1 MNHISPQPSIA
12 SSASSASRRVNIK
25 SSSVAQSSNQWKDNL
40 RKHLLSRAKKA
51 RLLRLKRARQGS
63 SDLGDTSL
71 QHNSIKSTPFEFV
84 RGQAKRG
91 REKEMIDMEDGFALD
106 EFNSES
112 SAGGLGGLIV
122 DHTPSISQ
130 VSCIDLDRL
139 SSGNSE
145 DNVISTA
152 RALVEQE
159 LQRAINGMNH
169 ARQIR
174 PRDGSTPCKRMVVRG
189 ESSSFDCE
197 MNSEGPPS
205 AYQISQE
212 EFAQLLSEVTEELQK
227 EDELLEEELWE
238 LERAEAME
246 RELRQQVDDFESWEE
261 LERRQSQAQDQNTY
275 ISPMLS
281 NSSPLVSCPICHRG
295 NLKQTTVGGIQ
306 CSNSTTGE
314 CDFQLDTINEGLT
327 LSHLQSQ
334 LATVYDEHSE
344 LCETGI
350 LKFRVESRHGM
361 KMLRASCDECSAD
374 VIVL

>member
-1 MNHISPQPSIA
+1 MNRISPQPSRTSSTAA
-12 SSASSASRRVNIK
+12 SSRRASIK
-25 SSSVAQSSNQWKDNL
+25 SNTVAQSRNQWKDNL
-40 RKHLLSRAKKA
+40 RKELLSRAKKA

-63 SDLGDTSL
+63 SDMADTSL
-71 QHNSIKSTPFEFV
+71 QHNSVESSFEFAY
-84 RGQAKRG
+84 GQAKRD
-91 REKEMIDMEDGFALD
+91 REEGTIEITDDGFAFD
-106 EFNSES
+106 EINSES

-130 VSCIDLDRL
+130 CVDLDRL
-139 SSGNSE
+139 SSGNSG
-145 DNVISTA
+145 DNVIGTA

-159 LQRAINGMNH
+159 LQRAINGVNH

-174 PRDGSTPCKRMVVRG
+174 PRDGAPPCKRVAVR
-189 ESSSFDCE
+189 EESSFDCE

-212 EFAQLLSEVTEELQK
+212 EFAQLLSEVTDELQR

-261 LERRQSQAQDQNTY
+261 LERRQNQALDQDTY
-275 ISPMLS
+275 YMSPMLS
-281 NSSPLVSCPICHRG
+281 NSTPLVSCPICHRG
-295 NLKQTTVGGIQ
+295 NIKQTTVGGIQ
-306 CSNSTTGE
+306 CSNFSTGE
-314 CDFQLDTINEGLT
+314 CDFQLDTFNEGLT
-327 LSHLQSQ
+327 LGHLQSQ

-344 LCETGI
+344 HCEMGI
-350 LKFRVESRHGM
+350 LKFRVENKHGL